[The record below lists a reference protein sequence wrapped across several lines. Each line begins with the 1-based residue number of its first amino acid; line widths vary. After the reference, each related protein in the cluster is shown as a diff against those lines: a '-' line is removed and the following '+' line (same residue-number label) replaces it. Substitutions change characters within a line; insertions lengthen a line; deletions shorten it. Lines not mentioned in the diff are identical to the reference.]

1 MKKINVTA
9 DSISEGVARGVEMV
23 LREIYKAL
31 ASQDFINYLSNHLFE
46 VLKTIATERVSTI
59 SIKDLDNSSSEMSN
73 YLGSMKMSINGNTI
87 SLFNDSKIIL
97 DEKQLKPSTRARY
110 SNELSLAHIIEFG
123 IGYIGGSSSAADKQ
137 YLLNESW
144 EYDVRNHGSKGWYYK
159 DKNGNI
165 VWTQGLEG
173 RQVFIGLIEYIQEN
187 IGNIITNY
195 LNKI

>member
-1 MKKINVTA
+1 MKTIHVTA
-9 DSISEGVARGVEMV
+9 DSISEGITKGIELV
-23 LREIYKAL
+23 LRDIYKAL
-31 ASQDFINYLSNHLFE
+31 LSQDFINYLSNHLFG
-46 VLKTIATERVSTI
+46 VLKTIATQRVSTI
-59 SIKDLDNSSSEMSN
+59 NVKDLDNSSSEISN

-123 IGYIGGSSSAADKQ
+123 IGYVGGSSAAANKQ
-137 YLLNESW
+137 YLLDETW
-144 EYDVRNHGSKGWYYK
+144 EYDVRNHGSNGWYYK

-187 IGNIITNY
+187 IGNIITDY